1 MKMPNV
7 DILRSV
13 RVPENVPPVFY
24 AGIFLFFLAVFL
36 FSGFPGE
43 SVERRI
49 ISEIRSRSPVPVF
62 VGEARLRGISSVEL
76 RDVRVEAAPGRTAEI
91 ERARIR
97 AGILSLLF
105 SDVAKISFSLDAY
118 GGKVRGKISHDVE
131 RNVVSG
137 AEVDLSSVDAAG
149 ISGLFLEDGGIS
161 VKGKIDGKIRLSGE
175 EKDSGVSRM
184 DYEFSSGSLSV
195 GIGEIRGMKIGSEYG
210 GLSAELRG
218 TSNRFETRVERLFVS
233 NRDFSLESS
242 GKVPSP
248 IRFRKGAAIDLSL
261 NLNLFSDKAKLALL
275 SAFLNPRKDG
285 SFFGKVEGTLSRP
298 KLVRG
303 DGSF

>member
-1 MKMPNV
+1 MKIPDF
-7 DILRSV
+7 DISGV

-24 AGIFLFFLAVFL
+24 AAVFLFFLAVFL
-36 FSGFPGE
+36 FAGFPGD

-76 RDVRVEAAPGRTAEI
+76 KNIGVEVAPGRTAEI
-91 ERARIR
+91 EKARIR
-97 AGILSLLF
+97 AGIFSLLF
-105 SDVAKISFSLDAY
+105 SDVAGISFSLDAY
-118 GGKVRGKISHDVE
+118 GGRIRGKVSHDLE
-131 RNVVSG
+131 RNAVAG
-137 AEVDLSSVDAAG
+137 AEVNLNSVEAAG
-149 ISGLFLEDGGIS
+149 ISRLFLADGGIS
-161 VKGKIDGKIRLSGE
+161 VKGKIDGNISLSGE
-175 EKDSGVSRM
+175 ENDSGVSRV
-184 DYEFSSGSLSV
+184 DYEFSSDSLSV
-195 GIGEIRGMKIGSEYG
+195 GIGEIRGMKIGSEYD

-218 TSNRFETRVERLFVS
+218 ASNRFETRVERLFVS

-248 IRFRKGAAIDLSL
+248 IRFRKGAGIDLSL

-303 DGSF
+303 DGSL

>member
-1 MKMPNV
+1 MKIPAF
-7 DILRSV
+7 DISGF
-13 RVPENVPPVFY
+13 RVPEKVPPVFY
-24 AGIFLFFLAVFL
+24 VGCFLFFLATFL

-76 RDVRVEAAPGRTAEI
+76 KDVRVEVAPGRAAEI

-105 SDVAKISFSLDAY
+105 SDVAGISFSMDAY
-118 GGKVRGKISHDVE
+118 GGSVRGKISHDVG
-131 RNVVSG
+131 RNAVAE
-137 AEVDLSSVDAAG
+137 AEVDLSSVEVAG
-149 ISGLFLEDGGIS
+149 ISRLFLEDGGIG
-161 VKGKIDGKIRLSGE
+161 VKGKIDGKIRLFGE

-184 DYEFSSGSLSV
+184 DYEFFSDSLSV
-195 GIGEIRGMKIGSEYG
+195 GIGEIMGMKIGSEYE

-218 TSNRFETRVERLFVS
+218 SSDRFETRVERLFVS

-248 IRFRKGAAIDLSL
+248 IRFRKGAVIDLSL

-275 SAFLNPRKDG
+275 SAFLDPRKDG
-285 SFFGKVEGTLSRP
+285 SFFGKVEGTLARP
-298 KLVRG
+298 KLVKG
-303 DGSF
+303 DGSL

>member
-1 MKMPNV
+1 MKIPDF
-7 DILRSV
+7 DISGV

-24 AGIFLFFLAVFL
+24 AAVFLFFLAVFL
-36 FSGFPGE
+36 FAGFPGD

-76 RDVRVEAAPGRTAEI
+76 KNVGVEVAPGRTAEI
-91 ERARIR
+91 EKARIR
-97 AGILSLLF
+97 AGIFSLLF
-105 SDVAKISFSLDAY
+105 SDVAGISFSLDAY
-118 GGKVRGKISHDVE
+118 GGRIRGKVSHDLE
-131 RNVVSG
+131 RNAVAG
-137 AEVDLSSVDAAG
+137 AEVNLNSVEAAG
-149 ISGLFLEDGGIS
+149 ISRLFLADGGIS
-161 VKGKIDGKIRLSGE
+161 VKGKIDGNISLSGE
-175 EKDSGVSRM
+175 ENDSGVSRV
-184 DYEFSSGSLSV
+184 DYEFSSDSLSV
-195 GIGEIRGMKIGSEYG
+195 GIGEIRGMKIGSEYD

-218 TSNRFETRVERLFVS
+218 ASNRFETRVERLFVS

-248 IRFRKGAAIDLSL
+248 IRFRKGAGIDLSL

-303 DGSF
+303 DGSL

>member
-1 MKMPNV
+1 MKMPDF
-7 DILRSV
+7 DISGV

-24 AGIFLFFLAVFL
+24 AAVFLFFLVAFL
-36 FSGFPGE
+36 FAGFPGD

-76 RDVRVEAAPGRTAEI
+76 KNVGVEVAPGRTAEI
-91 ERARIR
+91 EKARIR
-97 AGILSLLF
+97 AGIFSLVF
-105 SDVAKISFSLDAY
+105 SDVAGISFSLDAY
-118 GGKVRGKISHDVE
+118 GGRVRGKVSHDLE
-131 RNVVSG
+131 RNSVAG
-137 AEVDLSSVDAAG
+137 AEVNLDSVEAAG
-149 ISGLFLEDGGIS
+149 ISRLFLEDRGIS
-161 VKGKIDGKIRLSGE
+161 VKGKIDGNVRLSGE
-175 EKDSGVSRM
+175 ENDSGVSRV
-184 DYEFSSGSLSV
+184 DYEFSSDSLSV
-195 GIGEIRGMKIGSEYG
+195 GIGEIRGMKIGSEYD

-248 IRFRKGAAIDLSL
+248 IRFRKGAGIDLSL

-275 SAFLNPRKDG
+275 SAFLDPRKDG

-303 DGSF
+303 DGSL

>member
-1 MKMPNV
+1 MKIPAF
-7 DILRSV
+7 DISGF
-13 RVPENVPPVFY
+13 RVPEKVPPVFY
-24 AGIFLFFLAVFL
+24 AGCFLFFLATFL

-76 RDVRVEAAPGRTAEI
+76 KDVRVEVAPGRAAEI

-105 SDVAKISFSLDAY
+105 SDVAGISFSMDAY
-118 GGKVRGKISHDVE
+118 GGSVRGKISHDVG
-131 RNVVSG
+131 RNAVAE
-137 AEVDLSSVDAAG
+137 AEVDLSSVEVAG
-149 ISGLFLEDGGIS
+149 ISRLFLEDGGIG
-161 VKGKIDGKIRLSGE
+161 VKGKIDGKIRLFGE

-184 DYEFSSGSLSV
+184 DYEFSSDSLSV
-195 GIGEIRGMKIGSEYG
+195 GIGEIMGMKVGSEYG

-218 TSNRFETRVERLFVS
+218 SSDRFETRVERLFVS

-248 IRFRKGAAIDLSL
+248 IRFRKGAGIDLSL

-275 SAFLNPRKDG
+275 SAFLDPRKDG
-285 SFFGKVEGTLSRP
+285 SFFGKVEGTLARP
-298 KLVRG
+298 KLVKG
-303 DGSF
+303 DGSL

>member
-1 MKMPNV
+1 MKKPNI
-7 DILRSV
+7 DIRSV

-24 AGIFLFFLAVFL
+24 AGCFLFFLAAFL

-76 RDVRVEAAPGRTAEI
+76 KDVRVEVAPGRAAEM

-105 SDVAKISFSLDAY
+105 SDVAAVSFSVDAY
-118 GGKVRGKISHDVE
+118 GGSVRGKVSLDVG
-131 RNVVSG
+131 RDAVAG
-137 AEVDLSSVDAAG
+137 AEIKLNSVEAAG
-149 ISGLFLEDGGIS
+149 ISGLFLADGGIS
-161 VKGKIDGKIRLSGE
+161 VRGKIDGKILLSGE
-175 EKDSGVSRM
+175 ENDSGVSRM

-195 GIGEIRGMKIGSEYG
+195 GIGEIGGMKIGSEYG

-218 TSNRFETRVERLFVS
+218 TSNRFETRVERLHVS

-248 IRFRKGAAIDLSL
+248 IRFRKGAGIDLSL

-285 SFFGKVEGTLSRP
+285 SFFGKVEGTLARP

-303 DGSF
+303 DGSL

>member
-1 MKMPNV
+1 MKIPAF
-7 DILRSV
+7 DISGF
-13 RVPENVPPVFY
+13 RVPEKVPPVFY
-24 AGIFLFFLAVFL
+24 VGCFLFFLATFL

-76 RDVRVEAAPGRTAEI
+76 KDVRVEVAPGRAAEI

-105 SDVAKISFSLDAY
+105 SDVAGISFSMDAY
-118 GGKVRGKISHDVE
+118 GGSVRGKISHDVG
-131 RNVVSG
+131 RNAVAG
-137 AEVDLSSVDAAG
+137 AEVDLISVEVAG
-149 ISGLFLEDGGIS
+149 ISRLFLEDGGIG
-161 VKGKIDGKIRLSGE
+161 VKGKIDGKIRLFGE

-184 DYEFSSGSLSV
+184 DYEFFSDSLSV
-195 GIGEIRGMKIGSEYG
+195 GIGEIMGMKIGSEYE

-218 TSNRFETRVERLFVS
+218 SSDRFETRVERLFVS

-248 IRFRKGAAIDLSL
+248 IRFRKGAVIDLSL

-275 SAFLNPRKDG
+275 SAFLDPRKDG
-285 SFFGKVEGTLSRP
+285 SFFGKVEGTLARP
-298 KLVRG
+298 KLVKG
-303 DGSF
+303 DGSL

>member
-1 MKMPNV
+1 MKIPDF
-7 DILRSV
+7 DISGV

-24 AGIFLFFLAVFL
+24 AAVFLFFLAVFL
-36 FSGFPGE
+36 FAGFPGD

-76 RDVRVEAAPGRTAEI
+76 KNVGVEVAPGRTAEI
-91 ERARIR
+91 EKARIR
-97 AGILSLLF
+97 AGIFSLVF
-105 SDVAKISFSLDAY
+105 SDVAGISFSLDAY
-118 GGKVRGKISHDVE
+118 GGRIRGKVSHDLE
-131 RNVVSG
+131 RNAVAG
-137 AEVDLSSVDAAG
+137 AEVNLNSVEAAG
-149 ISGLFLEDGGIS
+149 ISRLFLADGGIS
-161 VKGKIDGKIRLSGE
+161 VKGKIDGNIRLSGE
-175 EKDSGVSRM
+175 ENDSGVSRV
-184 DYEFSSGSLSV
+184 DYEFSSDSLSV
-195 GIGEIRGMKIGSEYG
+195 GIGEIRGMKIGSEYD

-218 TSNRFETRVERLFVS
+218 ASNRFETRVERLFVS

-248 IRFRKGAAIDLSL
+248 IRFRKGAGIDLSL

-303 DGSF
+303 DGSL